1 MNVQDYIES
10 GSIESCVLQLA
21 SEREQRELD
30 RLCAEYPEIQAAR
43 TVFELSLEKA
53 AMEGAVQPAPF
64 IRDSVL
70 SVIHDTAGA
79 GNKTSKPELNTSTG
93 TINWRKLSL
102 AAALI
107 LLAGSAALNIY
118 LYNQYTT
125 THNRYTT
132 LLAEQQQMADANKAI
147 QAKLSVSEK
156 DLAMMKDPRMQMVKL
171 GDMNKTNSMGTI
183 YWDSLSK
190 NVYLLVNHL
199 PKPAAGQQYQLW
211 AIVDGQPVDAGM
223 IQMDSETAL
232 LAMKKIMRAE
242 AFAITLEKEGGSPS
256 PTLTALYVMGK
267 V

>member
-10 GSIESCVLQLA
+10 GSIESCILQLA

-30 RLCAEYPEIQAAR
+30 RLCVEYPEIQAAR
-43 TVFELSLEKA
+43 TAFELCLEKA

-70 SVIHDTAGA
+70 SVIHDSAGA
-79 GNKTSKPELNTSTG
+79 ANKTSKPELNTSTS

-118 LYNQYTT
+118 LYNQYTSSR
-125 THNRYTT
+125 NRYTT
-132 LLAEQQQMADANKAI
+132 LLAEQQQMAAANKAI

-171 GDMNKTNSMGTI
+171 DDMNKTNSMGTV

-199 PKPAAGQQYQLW
+199 PKPEAGQQYQLW